1 MLPVDQLAAIKVFVA
16 VVDAGSLSAA
26 GRRLSMPLTTVSRHL
41 AALEDLV
48 GVRLITRTTR
58 ELALT
63 ETGRH
68 YLESCHRILAEL
80 DAARLRV
87 AGAQGQPQGELAI
100 TAPVAFGRLH
110 VLPIVTAFLKS
121 SPRVTARMLLIDRVV
136 DLIEEGMDISV
147 RIGALPDSS
156 LRATRVGDI
165 RLVTCASPSYLAE
178 RGEPSSPRELA
189 EHDCI
194 SVTALSPADRWIF
207 PGAKAPQRIAVR
219 PRLIVNTAEA
229 AIDAAKD
236 GLGIVARAVLSGGD
250 LSRRQVVADHS
261 RGVRAG
267 ADTGQPDPSRGSAT
281 AGESAE
287 LHRLRRAA
295 SAAGAEGKGP
305 AAGRDQIQALIEALV
320 VAAPPIGAAGGTGLT
335 REPAAIAAVIAVIGI
350 VAAIEEGVA
359 GEEADVA
366 AVVMIEMI
374 VIEMVVPLPKWSLA
388 P

>member
-41 AALEDLV
+41 AALEDLI

-110 VLPIVTAFLKS
+110 VLPIVTAFLKD

-178 RGEPSSPRELA
+178 RGKPSSPRELA

-194 SVTALSPADRWIF
+194 SVTALSRADRWIF

-236 GLGIVARAVLSGGD
+236 GLGIVRVLSYQAETC
-250 LSRRQVVADHS
+250 LADKSLRIILEAFEPEPIPVNLIHREDRLPQAKVQS
-261 RGVRAG
+261 FIAF
-267 ADTGQPDPSRGSAT
+267 AAP
-281 AGESAE
+281 
-287 LHRLRRAA
+287 RLR
-295 SAAGAEGKGP
+295 
-305 AAGRDQIQALIEALV
+305 QALKERV
-320 VAAPPIGAAGGTGLT
+320 PPRGGT
-335 REPAAIAAVIAVIGI
+335 RSKP
-350 VAAIEEGVA
+350 
-359 GEEADVA
+359 
-366 AVVMIEMI
+366 
-374 VIEMVVPLPKWSLA
+374 
-388 P
+388 